1 MANSSI
7 ERLFTR
13 IVGFFVL
20 PLWASM
26 FSEYV
31 FDVWRA
37 GWHDISDPCV
47 DILLMINL
55 CLHENGQDV
64 VTTESQ
70 CVRMLRPSSASRKAI
85 EFLGRANSR
94 ELVSKHRRERIVPTQ
109 SPKTIEGVD
118 TTEGKP
124 EPPVRDASCCPEWI
138 VPPSPENK
146 SGPPTLGIWMFDA
159 AQCGPTTSLSAYQLS
174 QLASIQ
180 SFPLWSCSA
189 ESFLQSAIT
198 TRWMGQ

>member
-55 CLHENGQDV
+55 CLHENGHDV
-64 VTTESQ
+64 VTTES
-70 CVRMLRPSSASRKAI
+70 
-85 EFLGRANSR
+85 
-94 ELVSKHRRERIVPTQ
+94 
-109 SPKTIEGVD
+109 
-118 TTEGKP
+118 TEGKP
-124 EPPVRDASCCPEWI
+124 EPPVRDASCWPEWI

-146 SGPPTLGIWMFDA
+146 SGQPTLGIWMFDA

-174 QLASIQ
+174 QLAS
-180 SFPLWSCSA
+180 SSKFSSVVLFGRKLSA
-189 ESFLQSAIT
+189 ECDHDPLDGPVKMLRNGAT
-198 TRWMGQ
+198 DVENTEAVVMPVCTGRWTRQADRKQGS